1 MSDLIYKLDKTSE
14 DIDALLQEHKNLVYY
29 ILTKTGQLRNQD
41 AESAAWEALWDAINL
56 FDVYAKT
63 AFSTFACTLIKN
75 AVNNIL
81 RKQIFDRQHLCAF
94 SYLAESTEIVYI
106 AEPDDSA
113 ALIEKYFKEYVDAK
127 TGKLRNVLL
136 AWYASGFTLNGTAL
150 AKMCN
155 TSPSYVSRIQC
166 SLRAY
171 LSGKLKNQ

>member
-41 AESAAWEALWDAINL
+41 AESAAWEAMGCVNL

-75 AVNNIL
+75 AVNNVL
-81 RKQIFDRQHLCAF
+81 RKQILDRSHLCAF

-127 TGKLRNVLL
+127 NR
-136 AWYASGFTLNGTAL
+136 
-150 AKMCN
+150 
-155 TSPSYVSRIQC
+155 
-166 SLRAY
+166 
-171 LSGKLKNQ
+171 